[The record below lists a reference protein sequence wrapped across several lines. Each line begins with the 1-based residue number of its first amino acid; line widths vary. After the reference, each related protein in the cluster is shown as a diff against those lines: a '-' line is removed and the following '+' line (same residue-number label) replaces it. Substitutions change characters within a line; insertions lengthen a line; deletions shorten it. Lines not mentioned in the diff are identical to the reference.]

1 MNLRTVLKIPEELA
15 SEEVYGV
22 GIGTFIEEKENYFST
37 HKSNFSLE
45 EIGKFINL
53 RELEIWSDEIPTSLF
68 NLKKLERLAI
78 GSKVVSENIGKL
90 QTLIDLELGYV
101 ETVSAEIGKL
111 VNLKYL
117 YLWGFEESSF
127 QEIPKEIGKLKNL
140 KVLNLDGSFKEFPK
154 EIGNLKELEEL
165 EISGKFE
172 KVPAGISKL
181 SKLRKLEIAEIEEFP
196 REIGNLKNLEELR
209 ISGNFEKVPTE
220 IEKLSKL
227 RKLDISGNL
236 GEFPKE
242 IGNLKELEE
251 LEISGNFETVLG
263 VQNILKLGVHLKR
276 EITEIT
282 ISGFENLR
290 ELVVGDEVE
299 FVKLY
304 NLPNLKQL
312 YLESDFEISK
322 DSSKNLETLYL
333 RYFEKELNLSHFPN
347 LQELDLDTPT
357 ISKIFGKTVLKSLKI
372 QHGGSITLPEIDSLE
387 ELYLYDTK
395 VEFEF
400 PKRLKILSLCRNIDE
415 FPHFDLEELYLEGL
429 FSKELPDWIENQKKL
444 RVLDIQ
450 WSSLEKVSE
459 AITDFENLEKLNLFK
474 NHIEFFPKGIG
485 KLKNLKEFFFEEEKI
500 SFNEYN
506 RIRKAL
512 PNTEIPDKEIEVFVY
527 GTLKKGFYYQILK
540 DAQFLGK
547 ATTEESYPMISEN
560 GTFPYLIDKEGCG
573 KKIAGELYRID
584 KDILKELDFVEGYP
598 KYYYR
603 KDIKVRVHDEP
614 KAYWRYAITYFK
626 IDYFRI

>member
-45 EIGKFINL
+45 EIEQFTNL
-53 RELEIWSDEIPTSLF
+53 RELEIWSDEIPDSLF

-78 GSKVVSENIGKL
+78 GNRVVSENIGKL

-117 YLWGFEESSF
+117 YLWGFEKSSF

-140 KVLNLDGSFKEFPK
+140 EVLSLDGSFKEFPK
-154 EIGNLKELEEL
+154 EIGKLRNLEEL
-165 EISGKFE
+165 EISGNLKRVE
-172 KVPAGISKL
+172 IEKL
-181 SKLRKLEIAEIEEFP
+181 SKLRKLEIVEVEEFP
-196 REIGNLKNLEELR
+196 REIGNLKELEELR
-209 ISGNFEKVPTE
+209 IYGRFEKVPKE

-227 RKLDISGNL
+227 RKLDISGNFR
-236 GEFPKE
+236 EFPKE
-242 IGNLKELEE
+242 IENLRNLEE

-263 VQNILKLGVHLKR
+263 IQNILKFGVHFKR

-282 ISGFENLR
+282 ISDFENLR

-299 FVKLY
+299 FVKLS

-312 YLESDFEISK
+312 YLESDFEISE
-322 DSSKNLETLYL
+322 DSSKNLEILYL
-333 RYFEKELNLSHFPN
+333 RYFAKEFDLSHFPN
-347 LQELDLDTPT
+347 LQKLDLDTPT
-357 ISKIFGKTVLKSLKI
+357 LSKISGKTDLKSLKI
-372 QHGGSITLPEIDSLE
+372 QHGGSITLPKIDSLE

-395 VEFEF
+395 VDFEF
-400 PKRLKILSLCRNIDE
+400 PKRLKVLSLCRNIDE